1 PGVVA
6 EQLLE
11 AHRDVEP
18 AQAQLLESHPHA
30 AHPGRGEIP
39 GRAAAM
45 EIPRNGRLR
54 KDDEAHAL
62 QHRDG
67 DGHADVER
75 TRVQSWRNVGRVADP
90 QLESDRGARVV
101 IAQRPR
107 DRGPAG
113 EEVESPARLEHEVV
127 VALTDLTRRALVP
140 DRGAERGAATPL
152 QVDAARDGVEVG
164 AAAAEV

>member
-1 PGVVA
+1 
-6 EQLLE
+6 
-11 AHRDVEP
+11 
-18 AQAQLLESHPHA
+18 
-30 AHPGRGEIP
+30 
-39 GRAAAM
+39 
-45 EIPRNGRLR
+45 NGRLR

-164 AAAAEV
+164 AAAAEVTRGQQSESPVVVIATRWHRQRL